1 MFWARSSSAKAG
13 GTTQQQ
19 QPQQAPLRP
28 LQQTYQLSETRR
40 NELLLAARAN
50 RVSWIDD
57 GDNTRQ
63 QVGENGLD
71 FTAKGSSRHAGASAV
86 SEHCHQALESIAS
99 DLQSLF
105 AGLEELKQRI
115 IPNDIRQDDGSK
127 TEAAQMQRTILQELR
142 EKQADLD
149 TWRAM
154 HERNTTT
161 KNSYYGRDKE
171 MVFLLAFQE
180 LLLLLKAPEAAE
192 VVYQI
197 QSFVKRFD
205 QWDLPKMLSERAL
218 QDRPGGHVHAFI
230 DKIVQQL
237 RHHEKLQALL
247 HEDDRLVYLRQD
259 SQAAAHNGDNLL
271 HEVLEAF
278 LMEKVYTRALTPS
291 TESQT
296 QDDALHARLASL
308 AFVDFHHLDLNP
320 AESEE
325 ELLAWESLIQQLRQL
340 PEFKSPRRKM
350 DIILQICQQLT
361 NLLKEQHCKGRFPS
375 ADEFL
380 PGLIYLLLKANPRE
394 LKRNV
399 NLILEYRH
407 PSRLVSEPGYFF
419 THLVSSVAFLEH
431 VNGSLLTITPEEFEE
446 GLRKSKKAIMQEVST
461 KQVRLDTES
470 HHKHSKGSRKTNSA
484 HGTDTNETIDVLTV
498 RARRLALMKM
508 HP

>member
-1 MFWARSSSAKAG
+1 MFWTRSSSSTPAKPGSGA
-13 GTTQQQ
+13 TQQ
-19 QPQQAPLRP
+19 PPPLPP

-50 RVSWIDD
+50 RVSWIDG
-57 GDNTRQ
+57 GDNTQ
-63 QVGENGLD
+63 QKAVDPGLD
-71 FTAKGSSRHAGASAV
+71 FATKGSKRHSGV
-86 SEHCHQALESIAS
+86 SEHCHQALDSIAS
-99 DLQSLF
+99 DLQSFF
-105 AGLEELKQRI
+105 ASLEELKQRI
-115 IPNDIRQDDGSK
+115 IPNDIRHDDNAK
-127 TEAAQMQRTILQELR
+127 TEAQTHRTILHELR
-142 EKQADLD
+142 DKQADLD

-154 HERNTTT
+154 HERNPA
-161 KNSYYGRDKE
+161 KNLYSHDKE

-180 LLLLLKAPEAAE
+180 LVLLLKSPEAAE

-205 QWDLPKMLSERAL
+205 HWDLPKMLSERAL
-218 QDRPGGHVHAFI
+218 HDRPGGHVHAFI
-230 DKIVQQL
+230 DKIVQQV
-237 RHHEKLQALL
+237 RHHEKLQALI
-247 HEDDRLVYLRQD
+247 HEDERLTFLRQD
-259 SQAAAHNGDNLL
+259 SQAGNNGDNLL

-291 TESQT
+291 AESHT
-296 QDDALHARLASL
+296 QDDALHTRLASL
-308 AFVDFHHLDLNP
+308 AFVDFHHLDLAP
-320 AESEE
+320 AASEDDM
-325 ELLAWESLIQQLRQL
+325 LAWESLVQQLRQL
-340 PEFKSPRRKM
+340 PEFRSPRRKM
-350 DIILQICQQLT
+350 DVILQICQQLT
-361 NLLKEQHCKGRFPS
+361 NLLKEQHCNGRFPS

-446 GLRKSKKAIMQEVST
+446 GLRKSKKSIVQEVAT
-461 KQVRLDTES
+461 KQVRLDAGS
-470 HHKHSKGSRKTNSA
+470 HKHGPHSKVSRKMKSSHEAEN
-484 HGTDTNETIDVLTV
+484 IDVLTV

>member
-1 MFWARSSSAKAG
+1 MFWTRSSSSTPAKAG
-13 GTTQQQ
+13 GATQQQ
-19 QPQQAPLRP
+19 QAPLAP

-50 RVSWIDD
+50 RVSWIDG

-63 QVGENGLD
+63 QAADNGLD
-71 FTAKGSSRHAGASAV
+71 FAAKGSKRHAGASAV

-105 AGLEELKQRI
+105 AGLEDLKQRI
-115 IPNDIRQDDGSK
+115 IPNDIRQDDDSGAK
-127 TEAAQMQRTILQELR
+127 IEAAQTHRTIMQELR

-154 HERNTTT
+154 HERNPT
-161 KNSYYGRDKE
+161 KSSYYGRDKE

-180 LLLLLKAPEAAE
+180 LVLLLKSLEAAE
-192 VVYQI
+192 AVYQI
-197 QSFVKRFD
+197 QSFVKKFD
-205 QWDLPKMLSERAL
+205 QWNLPKMLSERAL

-230 DKIVQQL
+230 EKIVQQL

-247 HEDDRLVYLRQD
+247 HEDERLSFLRQD
-259 SQAAAHNGDNLL
+259 SQAAGQNGDNLL

-278 LMEKVYTRALTPS
+278 LMEKVYARALTPS
-291 TESQT
+291 AEAQT
-296 QDDALHARLASL
+296 QDDALHARLVSL
-308 AFVDFHHLDLNP
+308 AFVDFHHLDLDP
-320 AESEE
+320 PESEE

-340 PEFKSPRRKM
+340 PEYKSPRRKM

-399 NLILEYRH
+399 DLILEYRH

-446 GLRKSKKAIMQEVST
+446 GLRKSKKSIMQEVAT
-461 KQVRLDTES
+461 KQVRLDAGS
-470 HHKHSKGSRKTNSA
+470 HKHSKVSRKMNSA
-484 HGTDTNETIDVLTV
+484 HGADRSEHIDVLTV

-508 HP
+508 YP